1 MEDNKK
7 NNVNQNIKQ
16 NVKPNVIRNMNQ
28 DEIFYKFIILA
39 TIISIFS
46 LVPVLY
52 KVIQQKITSN
62 IPYVSLILI
71 CIAFL
76 IFMYISVSKGYY
88 LHLFFY
94 TFGLL
99 CTSIII
105 YLKRKYDN
113 TNVMLHKTITNI
125 YNISVEEE

>member
-1 MEDNKK
+1 MDNIKK
-7 NNVNQNIKQ
+7 NNI
-16 NVKPNVIRNMNQ
+16 IRNK
-28 DEIFYKFIILA
+28 DELFYKFIILA

-46 LVPVLY
+46 LLPVLY
-52 KVIQQKITSN
+52 QIIQQKITSN
-62 IPYVSLILI
+62 IPYISLILI
-71 CIAFL
+71 SIAFI
-76 IFMYISVSKGYY
+76 IFMYISISKGYY

-113 TNVMLHKTITNI
+113 NNITLHKIIDNVYK
-125 YNISVEEE
+125 YNMEEN

>member
-1 MEDNKK
+1 MENNIIDNKK
-7 NNVNQNIKQ
+7 NMIK
-16 NVKPNVIRNMNQ
+16 NK
-28 DEIFYKFIILA
+28 DELFYKFIILA

-46 LVPVLY
+46 LVPLLY
-52 KVIQQKITSN
+52 QIIQQKITSN

-71 CIAFL
+71 CIAFI
-76 IFMYISVSKGYY
+76 IFMYISISKGYY

-113 TNVMLHKTITNI
+113 NNITLHKIIDNVYK
-125 YNISVEEE
+125 YNMEENE